1 MTMTMTMT
9 MTMGLHLS
17 FNQEDGTFANHIG
30 GYAIE
35 ASQVAKGAWL
45 VSIYGTRTALQ
56 VELYDVVFCLP
67 PSCESYVRV
76 SCSPYG

>member
-1 MTMTMTMT
+1 MAMVI
-9 MTMGLHLS
+9 GLCLS
-17 FNQEDGTFANHIG
+17 FNQRNGTLANHIG
-30 GYAIE
+30 GYAMK
-35 ASQVAKGAWL
+35 ASQVAKSTWF